1 MIVSVLIRHSQ
12 SIQTLILIWL
22 RKLDIAA
29 KLSINVTR
37 NSFVVLL
44 KKKKKTLWAGFQIY
58 LKITCKAIREIT
70 KCNLDIIVLLIS
82 VN

>member
-44 KKKKKTLWAGFQIY
+44 KKKKNPLGRVSNISENY
-58 LKITCKAIREIT
+58 L
-70 KCNLDIIVLLIS
+70 
-82 VN
+82 

>member
-1 MIVSVLIRHSQ
+1 MIVSVLIRHSH

-22 RKLDIAA
+22 RKLDVAT
-29 KLSINVTR
+29 KLSINVI
-37 NSFVVLL
+37 
-44 KKKKKTLWAGFQIY
+44 KKTPWLFYLKKKTLWAEFQIY

>member
-37 NSFVVLL
+37 NFFVVLF
-44 KKKKKTLWAGFQIY
+44 KKKKTLWAGFQIY